1 MPGVVVAWEETNI
14 FVEFPA
20 KASVLPSPEKAT
32 VVHPRAGKVRDAQ
45 VKPESVEMKMP
56 PGLNT
61 AANREP
67 SAEEVIEL
75 QAEELGAVVTVQ
87 LVPESVEM

>member
-1 MPGVVVAWEETNI
+1 
-14 FVEFPA
+14 
-20 KASVLPSPEKAT
+20 
-32 VVHPRAGKVRDAQ
+32 VRDAQ

-75 QAEELGAVVTVQ
+75 QAEGLGAVVTVQ